1 MILLSMPLIAIA
13 GYHSIMDFVSWVHLQ
28 VHCHNAIA
36 AVDIGQRIGISAWC
50 GVGIAIPSVSLA
62 RADGVANKIYLI
74 IL

>member
-13 GYHSIMDFVSWVHLQ
+13 GYHSIMDFVSRVHLQ
-28 VHCHNAIA
+28 VECHDTIA
-36 AVDIGQRIGISAWC
+36 AVDIGQRIGISAWR
-50 GVGIAIPSVSLA
+50 GVGVAIPSVGIT